1 MLIAALV
8 IGLLTAYYFGLK
20 PAGYAAAGAAAL
32 FALAAL
38 IPSLSIPIYL
48 VVAIGLIGLLFF
60 GPRVQKPGRKTD
72 FLRWTRRALKRLR
85 RLL

>member
-20 PAGYAAAGAAAL
+20 PGGYAAAAAAAL
-32 FALAAL
+32 FAIAAL
-38 IPSLSIPIYL
+38 IPGLAIPIYL
-48 VVAIGLIGLLFF
+48 VVAIGLIGLFSF

-72 FLRWTRRALKRLR
+72 FLRWAHRTLKRVR